1 MSNRLSAL
9 VLAIIA
15 IGVAHMGEQLATSIE
30 EFYMIR
36 EALGGWYA
44 MFPAAHADRASVLL
58 ITIAFTSI
66 SLVFYVLMRGGR
78 APLVMAGVFGLLG
91 IGEAHHWL
99 QALATGAYD
108 PGLVTS
114 FLYVGVGLLIVREV
128 VRDFGANSLGG
139 AARLPEAA
147 AAKG

>member
-1 MSNRLSAL
+1 MTERLSAL

-44 MFPAAHADRASVLL
+44 MFPASYSDHASVAL
-58 ITIAFTSI
+58 ITIVFTTI
-66 SLVFYVLMRGGR
+66 SLIFYALMRGGR
-78 APLVMAGVFGLLG
+78 APLIVAATFGLLG

-99 QALATGAYD
+99 QAATTGAYD
-108 PGLVTS
+108 PGLITS
-114 FLYVGVGLLIVREV
+114 ILYVGVGLLIMREV
-128 VRDFGANSLGG
+128 
-139 AARLPEAA
+139 AREFPRRPEAQA
-147 AAKG
+147 SLA

>member
-1 MSNRLSAL
+1 MSGRLSAL

-30 EFYMIR
+30 EFYMLR
-36 EALGGWYA
+36 DALGGWYA
-44 MFPAAHADRASVLL
+44 MFPPAYADHASVAL
-58 ITIAFTSI
+58 ITILFTTI
-66 SLVFYVLMRGGR
+66 SLIFFALMRGGR
-78 APLVMAGVFGLLG
+78 APLVLAAVFGLLG

-99 QALATGAYD
+99 EAASTGAYD

-128 VRDFGANSLGG
+128 ARELGHRPRPSAL
-139 AARLPEAA
+139 AA
-147 AAKG
+147 